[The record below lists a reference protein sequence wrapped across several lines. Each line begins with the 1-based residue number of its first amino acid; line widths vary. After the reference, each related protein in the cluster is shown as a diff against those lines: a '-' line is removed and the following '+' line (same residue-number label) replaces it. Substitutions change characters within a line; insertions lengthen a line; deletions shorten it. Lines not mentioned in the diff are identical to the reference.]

1 MFKIDIKSSIEQ
13 LKLEPAQVLV
23 LGFAIL
29 IMIGATLL
37 NLPIAS
43 MDGKSIGF
51 IDALFTSAS
60 AVCVT
65 GLSVVNTAAHWTL
78 FGKFVLL
85 VLIQIGGLGFMTM
98 ATLVA
103 LLLGRRI
110 TLKER
115 LIMQE
120 ELNQFTMQGLVKL
133 TKYVILSTFFVELMG
148 AIGLAFTFVPHYND
162 PVKGIWYAVF
172 HSISA
177 FCNAGFDLTG
187 SSMVEFVGD
196 PIVNI
201 VMSLLVIFGG
211 LGYSV
216 YINVT
221 DRILHKGARR
231 KFSLHTKMVLVI
243 TGALLLLGFVLIFI
257 FEYNN
262 TATFGSLNFGEK
274 LFAAFFQSMAPRTA
288 GFNSI
293 DMAGITNASAFI
305 IIVLMFIG
313 GSPGSTAGGIKTTTV
328 GALIYAM
335 ISVVRGKTDIE
346 AFKKRLP
353 SEIVLRSMT
362 VVGIAMGI
370 VSVVTMALSITESAS
385 FLDIFFESVSAFATV
400 GLSRGLTPNLTVV
413 GRLIITLTMF
423 VGRLGPL
430 TMAFAFA
437 QRQKKNKGQ
446 FRYPEERIIVG

>member
-1 MFKIDIKSSIEQ
+1 MKIELKTSIEQ
-13 LKLEPAQVLV
+13 LKLQPAQVLV

-29 IMIGATLL
+29 IMLGATLL

-43 MDGKSIGF
+43 LNGKSIGF

-78 FGKFVLL
+78 FGKIVIL

-103 LLLGRRI
+103 LLLGKKI

-133 TKYVILSTFFVELMG
+133 TKYVLLSTFLIEFIG
-148 AIGLAFTFVPHYND
+148 AIFLSFTFVPYYGD
-162 PVKGIWYAVF
+162 TVKGIWFSVF

-187 SSMVEFVGD
+187 NSMMEFVGD

-201 VMSLLVIFGG
+201 VMGVLVIIGG

-216 YINVT
+216 YINITNRV
-221 DRILHKGARR
+221 LHKRDR
-231 KFSLHTKMVLVI
+231 KKFSLHAKMVLVI
-243 TGALLLLGFVLIFI
+243 TGALLLLGFVTIFI

-262 TATFGSLNFGEK
+262 PNTLGNLSFVDK
-274 LFAAFFQSMAPRTA
+274 VFAASFQSMAPRTA
-288 GFNSI
+288 GFNSV
-293 DMAGITNASAFI
+293 DMASITNASTFI

-335 ISVVRGKTDIE
+335 ISVIQGKTDVE

-353 SEIVLRSMT
+353 NVIVYRSLT

-370 VSVVTMALSITESAS
+370 VSIVTIVLSITENAS
-385 FLDIFFESVSAFATV
+385 FIDIFFESVSAFATV
-400 GLSRGLTPNLTVV
+400 GLTRGITPNLTIV

-423 VGRLGPL
+423 IGRLGPL

-437 QRQKKNKGQ
+437 QRQKENKGQ

>member
-1 MFKIDIKSSIEQ
+1 MLKIEFKTSIEQ
-13 LKLEPAQVLV
+13 LKLQPAQVLV

-29 IMIGATLL
+29 IMLGATLL

-43 MDGKSIGF
+43 LNGKSIGF

-78 FGKFVLL
+78 FGKIVIL

-103 LLLGRRI
+103 LLLGKKI

-133 TKYVILSTFFVELMG
+133 TKYVLLSTFLIEFIG
-148 AIGLAFTFVPHYND
+148 AIFLSFTFVPYYGD
-162 PVKGIWYAVF
+162 TVKGIWFSVF

-187 SSMVEFVGD
+187 NSMMEFVGD

-201 VMSLLVIFGG
+201 VMGVLVIIGG

-216 YINVT
+216 YINITNRV
-221 DRILHKGARR
+221 LHKRDR
-231 KFSLHTKMVLVI
+231 KQFSLHAKMVLVI
-243 TGALLLLGFVLIFI
+243 TGALLLLGFVTIFI

-262 TATFGSLNFGEK
+262 PNTLGNLSFVDK
-274 LFAAFFQSMAPRTA
+274 VFAASFQSMAPRTA
-288 GFNSI
+288 GFNSV
-293 DMAGITNASAFI
+293 DMASITNASTFI

-335 ISVVRGKTDIE
+335 ISVIQGKTDVE

-353 SEIVLRSMT
+353 NVIVYRSLT

-370 VSVVTMALSITESAS
+370 VSIVTIVLSITENAS
-385 FLDIFFESVSAFATV
+385 FIDIFFESVSAFATV
-400 GLSRGLTPNLTVV
+400 GLTRGITPNLTIV

-423 VGRLGPL
+423 IGRLGPL

-437 QRQKKNKGQ
+437 QRQKENKGQ

>member
-1 MFKIDIKSSIEQ
+1 MLKIELKTSIEQ
-13 LKLEPAQVLV
+13 LKLQPAQVLV

-29 IMIGATLL
+29 IMLGATLL

-43 MDGKSIGF
+43 LNGKSIGF

-78 FGKFVLL
+78 FGKIVIL

-103 LLLGRRI
+103 LLLGKKI

-133 TKYVILSTFFVELMG
+133 TKYVLLSTFLIEFIG
-148 AIGLAFTFVPHYND
+148 AIFLSFTFVPYYGD
-162 PVKGIWYAVF
+162 TVKGIWFSVF

-187 SSMVEFVGD
+187 NSMMEFVGD

-201 VMSLLVIFGG
+201 VMGVLVIIGG

-216 YINVT
+216 YINITNRV
-221 DRILHKGARR
+221 LHKRDR
-231 KFSLHTKMVLVI
+231 KQFSLHAKMVLVI
-243 TGALLLLGFVLIFI
+243 TGALLLLGFVTIFI

-262 TATFGSLNFGEK
+262 PNTLGNLSFVDK
-274 LFAAFFQSMAPRTA
+274 VFAASFQSMAPRTA
-288 GFNSI
+288 GFNSV
-293 DMAGITNASAFI
+293 DMASITNASTFI

-335 ISVVRGKTDIE
+335 ISVIQGKTDVE

-353 SEIVLRSMT
+353 NVIV
-362 VVGIAMGI
+362 
-370 VSVVTMALSITESAS
+370 
-385 FLDIFFESVSAFATV
+385 
-400 GLSRGLTPNLTVV
+400 
-413 GRLIITLTMF
+413 
-423 VGRLGPL
+423 
-430 TMAFAFA
+430 
-437 QRQKKNKGQ
+437 
-446 FRYPEERIIVG
+446 Y

>member
-1 MFKIDIKSSIEQ
+1 MLKIELKTSIEQ
-13 LKLEPAQVLV
+13 LKLQPAQVLV

-29 IMIGATLL
+29 IMLGATLL

-43 MDGKSIGF
+43 LNGKSIGF

-78 FGKFVLL
+78 FGKIVIL

-103 LLLGRRI
+103 LLLGKKI

-133 TKYVILSTFFVELMG
+133 TKYVLLSTFLIEFIG
-148 AIGLAFTFVPHYND
+148 AIFLSFTFVPYYGD
-162 PVKGIWYAVF
+162 TVKGIWFSVF

-187 SSMVEFVGD
+187 NSMMEFVGD

-201 VMSLLVIFGG
+201 VMGVLVIIGG

-216 YINVT
+216 YINITNRV
-221 DRILHKGARR
+221 LHKRDR
-231 KFSLHTKMVLVI
+231 KQFSLHAKMVLVI
-243 TGALLLLGFVLIFI
+243 TGALLLLGFVTIFI

-262 TATFGSLNFGEK
+262 PNTLGNLSFVDK
-274 LFAAFFQSMAPRTA
+274 VFAASFQSMAPRTA
-288 GFNSI
+288 GFNSV
-293 DMAGITNASAFI
+293 DMASITNASTFI

-335 ISVVRGKTDIE
+335 ISVIQGKTDVE

-353 SEIVLRSMT
+353 NVIVYRSLT

-370 VSVVTMALSITESAS
+370 VSIVTIVLSITENAS
-385 FLDIFFESVSAFATV
+385 FIDIFFESVSAFATV
-400 GLSRGLTPNLTVV
+400 GLTRGITPNLTIV

-423 VGRLGPL
+423 IGRLGPL

-437 QRQKKNKGQ
+437 QRQKENKGQ